1 LKEVETIKD
10 EFTYFNE
17 YNKTTEY
24 QKFPAESYLKP
35 NEENSLG
42 LECSNL
48 GKEVTTIQASPSKK
62 EDKSR
67 RKGLLDKIFNYLKNC
82 ATITAVATIAV
93 VGATTI
99 TPNPNVELNQFL
111 IDSTY
116 IEYELSVEDLSAQN
130 DYSIVISTTNQDDIE
145 FSISENGIYKNEA
158 FGVTFSAGEN
168 WYFLTDSEIAVSM
181 GVAAEEIYGEG
192 TEIVGDHIYDVYCVE
207 NTTGGT
213 VSINYEDLGTI
224 GGMTDANYYL
234 ETVMTTLLSS
244 GAKDGVVDSSITN
257 IKIGEYEVPCLDI
270 VLEYAGTTIYQKVI
284 VKQSGSWMATATLA
298 SLSEDEINSLVE
310 MLSFE

>member
-1 LKEVETIKD
+1 MKKILALVL
-10 EFTYFNE
+10 
-17 YNKTTEY
+17 
-24 QKFPAESYLKP
+24 AMMMVL
-35 NEENSLG
+35 SLG
-42 LECSNL
+42 ACS
-48 GKEVTTIQASPSKK
+48 GETEPET
-62 EDKSR
+62 
-67 RKGLLDKIFNYLKNC
+67 
-82 ATITAVATIAV
+82 
-93 VGATTI
+93 
-99 TPNPNVELNQFL
+99 VE
-111 IDSTY
+111 
-116 IEYELSVEDLSAQN
+116 
-130 DYSIVISTTNQDDIE
+130 IVPARGTV
-145 FSISENGIYKNEA
+145 ENGIYKNEA

-192 TEIVGDHIYDVYCVE
+192 AEIVGDHIYDVYCVE

-298 SLSEDEINSLVE
+298 SLSEDEINSLVG

>member
-1 LKEVETIKD
+1 MK
-10 EFTYFNE
+10 
-17 YNKTTEY
+17 
-24 QKFPAESYLKP
+24 KFLS
-35 NEENSLG
+35 
-42 LECSNL
+42 
-48 GKEVTTIQASPSKK
+48 
-62 EDKSR
+62 
-67 RKGLLDKIFNYLKNC
+67 
-82 ATITAVATIAV
+82 
-93 VGATTI
+93 
-99 TPNPNVELNQFL
+99 FL
-111 IDSTY
+111 IALAMV
-116 IEYELSVEDLSAQN
+116 LSFGACSGEAEPETEE
-130 DYSIVISTTNQDDIE
+130 IVPARGTV
-145 FSISENGIYKNEA
+145 ENGIYKNEA
-158 FGVTFSAGEN
+158 FGVIFSAGEN
-168 WYFLTDSEIAVSM
+168 WYFLTDDEIALSM

-192 TEIVGDHIYDVYCVE
+192 TEIAGDHIYDVYCVE

-298 SLSEDEINSLVE
+298 SLSEDEINDLVG